1 MNVNS
6 TLLILFACLA
16 LQSQPG
22 LCNTPD
28 YEKELERGQHQLV
41 KKDYENAVASF
52 TEVLRQNPNVYEAY
66 LSRAQA
72 RVQLKDLDGA
82 LADYD
87 QAIKI
92 NPNVVESFVR
102 RADLQCTQGN
112 LQAAIDDYT
121 QAIRLNPKDGDARMK
136 RASALKQNGDF
147 AKAAEDYTAA
157 LKFDPNSMVA
167 REDRAECRMKTYDY
181 DGAIDDY
188 NFLLKKFKTKSF
200 SIHYNLG
207 ELFVQKGDMESAKA
221 HFNEVVAYYSKSLNK
236 SKKAGWD
243 YIRRGRAYYYL
254 GETDKAISDIESGAA
269 LLPGDAT
276 AQYEVGHA
284 RLSKGDAAG
293 AIKALDVAIKANPKL
308 TAALIDR
315 ASANIMLG
323 ENQSAKKDLDIALSS
338 EKSTE
343 GYLCRAMAR
352 MALGDAV
359 GACNDVLEAK
369 KLNPKSI
376 EVKQKAVAEQLA
388 KKEKDKDASVAILYE
403 QLALFD
409 LANNNADSAE
419 SQVKKAIAIQEKTLG
434 KNDNRITFSLLL
446 LGKVYMQKHQLVKA
460 EALFRSAMNK
470 LRTNPDGTQ
479 KYAIFCLED
488 CARVLIQSSSPEEAG
503 AILADTRMARAVSGL
518 TEGAF
523 TGDLARRAESAIDQY
538 RQKKKLDRQEELVR
552 RAAASRTETTSGGG
566 DGEQPSPVAVEVTKG
581 NEKPI
586 RDKWA
591 VIVGIGQFKD
601 TNINLKY
608 ASKDARDFYNFLI
621 KEKGFQQ
628 DHVKL
633 LTDKAATRANILSLM
648 GSKWLPRVAEPD
660 DLVVIYFSSHG
671 SPSSL
676 DVGGVNYLVAHDT
689 DPNDLYA
696 TGIAMQ
702 DLARIIKARV
712 HCDRIMLV
720 LDACHSGV
728 VAPSAK
734 GMAREANVNVDSIVQ
749 GTGQLVLSSS
759 SPEQRSW
766 ESKRYEGSVFTKHL
780 IDGLRKN
787 GKYTRLGEAFAYM
800 DEETKREVLRD
811 RGVLQSPI
819 MKSKWEGKDLVIGA
833 SPAAP
838 SRGID
843 DFELPDPIDG
853 ADPANEAAK
862 HPSKPAK
869 PKGAKSR

>member
-6 TLLILFACLA
+6 TLVVLFACFA
-16 LQSQPG
+16 LHAQPG
-22 LCNTPD
+22 FCSPD
-28 YEKELERGQHQLV
+28 YEKELERGQHQLI

-52 TEVLRQNPNVYEAY
+52 TEVLRQNANVYEAY

-72 RVQLKDLDGA
+72 RVELKDFDGA
-82 LADYD
+82 LSDYD

-92 NPNVVESFVR
+92 NPNVVESFIR
-102 RADLQCTQGN
+102 RADLQCSQGH
-112 LQAAIDDYT
+112 LKEAIDDYT

-136 RASALKQNGDF
+136 RASALKQSGDF
-147 AKAAEDYTAA
+147 TKAGDDYTAA
-157 LKFDPNSMVA
+157 LKFDPNSAIA
-167 REDRAECRMKTYDY
+167 REDRAECRMKTFDY
-181 DGAIDDY
+181 DGAIEDY
-188 NFLLKKFKTKSF
+188 NFLLKKFKTRSF
-200 SIHYNLG
+200 AIHYNLG
-207 ELFVQKGDMESAKA
+207 ELMVQKGDMEAAKV
-221 HFNEVVAYYSKSLNK
+221 HFNEVVAFYTKNLNR

-293 AIKALDVAIKANPKL
+293 AIKALDIALKSNPKL
-308 TAALIDR
+308 TTALIDR
-315 ASANIMLG
+315 ASANVLLG
-323 ENQSAKKDLDIALSS
+323 EYQTAKKDLDTALNI
-338 EKSTE
+338 EKSTD
-343 GYLCRAMAR
+343 GYLNRAMAR
-352 MALGDAV
+352 LGLGDAV

-369 KLNPKSI
+369 KLNSKSI
-376 EVKQKAVAEQLA
+376 EQKQKTVAEQLA
-388 KKEKDKDASVAILYE
+388 KKEKDKDAAVAMLHE

-409 LANNNADSAE
+409 LANGNADSAE
-419 SQVKKAIAIQEKTLG
+419 SQVKKAIAIQEKILG
-434 KNDNRITFSLLL
+434 KNDSRIAFSLLL
-446 LGKVYMQKHQLVKA
+446 LGKVYMQKHQMVKA
-460 EALFRSAMNK
+460 EALFRTAMTR
-470 LRTNPDGTQ
+470 LRSNPDGTQ

-503 AILADTRMARAVSGL
+503 AILSDTRMARAVSGL
-518 TEGAF
+518 TEGTF
-523 TGDLARRAESAIDQY
+523 TGDLARRAESAIDSY
-538 RQKKKLDRQEELVR
+538 KQKKKLDRQEELVR
-552 RAAASRTETTSGGG
+552 QAAASRTETTSGGG
-566 DGEQPSPVAVEVTKG
+566 DSEESSPAPIEVTRG

-608 ASKDARDFYNFLI
+608 ASKDAKDFYNFLI
-621 KEKGFQQ
+621 KEKGFQA

-702 DLARIIKARV
+702 DLARIIKGRV

-734 GMAREANVNVDSIVQ
+734 GMARDANVNIDSIVQ

-759 SPEQRSW
+759 SPDQRSW

-780 IDGLRKN
+780 IDGLRKG
-787 GKYTRLGEAFAYM
+787 GKFTRLGEAFSYL

-819 MKSKWEGKDLVIGA
+819 MKSKWEGKDLVLGA
-833 SPAAP
+833 PPAAP

-843 DFELPDPIDG
+843 DFDLPDG
-853 ADPANEAAK
+853 GSANEAASK
-862 HPSKPAK
+862 HPATKSSKS
-869 PKGAKSR
+869 KGAKGR

>member
-1 MNVNS
+1 MNVKS
-6 TLLILFACLA
+6 TSIILFACLA
-16 LQSQPG
+16 LQCQVG
-22 LCNTPD
+22 LCSPD
-28 YEKELERGQHQLV
+28 YEKELERGQRQLI
-41 KKDYENAVASF
+41 KKDFENAVASF
-52 TEVLRQNPNVYEAY
+52 TEVLRQNANVYEAY

-72 RVQLKDLDGA
+72 RVELKDFDGA
-82 LADYD
+82 LSDYD

-92 NPNVVESFVR
+92 NPNVVESFIR
-102 RADLQCTQGN
+102 RGDLQSSQGN
-112 LQAAIDDYT
+112 QQAAIDDFT
-121 QAIRLNPKDGDARMK
+121 QAIRLNPKDGQARMK
-136 RASALKQNGDF
+136 RAAALKQNGDF
-147 AKAAEDYTAA
+147 TKAAEDYSSF

-181 DGAIDDY
+181 DGAIEDY
-188 NFLLKKFKTKSF
+188 NFLLKKFKTRSF
-200 SIHYNLG
+200 AIHYSLG
-207 ELFVQKGDMESAKA
+207 ELMVQKGDMEAAKD
-221 HFNEVVAYYSKSLNK
+221 HFNQVIAFYSKSLSK

-284 RLSKGDAAG
+284 RLFKGDAAG
-293 AIKALDVAIKANPKL
+293 AIKALDIAIKANPRL
-308 TAALIDR
+308 TNALIDR

-323 ENQSAKKDLDIALSS
+323 EFQSAKRDLDTALNI

-352 MALGDAV
+352 MAIGDAV
-359 GACNDVLEAK
+359 GACNDVIEAK

-376 EVKQKAVAEQLA
+376 ERKQKTVAEQLA
-388 KKEKDKDASVAILYE
+388 KKEKDKDASVAMLLE

-409 LANNNADSAE
+409 LANNNSDSAE
-419 SQVKKAIAIQEKTLG
+419 SQVKKAISIQEKTLG
-434 KNDNRITFSLLL
+434 KNDSRIAFSLLL
-446 LGKVYMQKHQLVKA
+446 LGKVYMQKRQVEKA
-460 EALFRSAMNK
+460 EALFRTALTR
-470 LRTNPDGTQ
+470 LRTNPDGSQ

-488 CARVLIQSSSPEEAG
+488 CARVLIQSSNTEEAG
-503 AILADTRMARAVSGL
+503 SILTDTRMARAVSGL
-518 TEGAF
+518 TEGTF
-523 TGDLARRAESAIDQY
+523 TGDLARRAEAAIESY
-538 RQKKKLDRQEELVR
+538 KQKKKLDRQEELVR
-552 RAAASRTETTSGGG
+552 RAASARTETTTGGSM
-566 DGEQPSPVAVEVTKG
+566 ETAPAAAEVSKG

-601 TNINLKY
+601 SSINLKY

-621 KEKGFQQ
+621 KEKGFQK

-648 GSKWLPRVAEPD
+648 GNKWLPRVAEPD

-689 DPNDLYA
+689 DPTDLYA

-702 DLARIIKARV
+702 DLASIIKERV

-720 LDACHSGV
+720 MDACHSGV

-734 GMAREANVNVDSIVQ
+734 GMARDANVNVDSIVQ
-749 GTGQLVLSSS
+749 GTGQMVLSSS

-787 GKYTRLGEAFAYM
+787 GKLTRLGEAFSYM

-819 MKSKWEGKDLVIGA
+819 LKSKWEGKDLILGA
-833 SPAAP
+833 TPANP
-838 SRGID
+838 STGIPEFD
-843 DFELPDPIDG
+843 LPDSGSSPD
-853 ADPANEAAK
+853 ESAK
-862 HPSKPAK
+862 HPIAK
-869 PKGAKSR
+869 PTRTKGSKGR

>member
-1 MNVNS
+1 MNVKS
-6 TLLILFACLA
+6 TLFILLASLA
-16 LQSQPG
+16 LQFQPG
-22 LCNTPD
+22 LCDTPD
-28 YEKELERGQHQLV
+28 YEKELQRGQRQLV

-52 TEVLRQNPNVYEAY
+52 TEVLRQNANVYEAY

-72 RVQLKDLDGA
+72 RVQLKDFDGA

-87 QAIKI
+87 QAVKI
-92 NPNVVESFVR
+92 NPNVVESFIR
-102 RADLQCTQGN
+102 RAELQSSQGN
-112 LQAAIDDYT
+112 LQAAVDDFT
-121 QAIRLNPKDGDARMK
+121 QAIRLNPKDKEARMK
-136 RASALKQNGDF
+136 RAAVYKQTGDF
-147 AKAAEDYTAA
+147 TKAAEDYTAA
-157 LKFDPNSMVA
+157 LKFDPSSMAA

-207 ELFVQKGDMESAKA
+207 ELFVQKGDLESAKA
-221 HFNEVVAYYSKSLNK
+221 HFNEVIAFYSKSLNK
-236 SKKAGWD
+236 SKKSGWD

-284 RLSKGDAAG
+284 RLLKGDAAG
-293 AIKALDVAIKANPKL
+293 AIKALDVALKADPKL
-308 TAALIDR
+308 ATALVDR
-315 ASANIMLG
+315 ASAYIMLG
-323 ENQSAKKDLDIALSS
+323 ENQAAKKDLDIALAS

-359 GACNDVLEAK
+359 GAYNDVVEAK

-376 EVKQKAVAEQLA
+376 EKKQKSVADQLA
-388 KKEKDKDASVAILYE
+388 KKEKDKDAMVAILYE

-409 LANNNADSAE
+409 LASGNVDSAE
-419 SQVKKAIAIQEKTLG
+419 SQVKKAISIQEKTLG
-434 KNDNRITFSLLL
+434 KNDTKIAFSLLL
-446 LGKVYMQKHQLVKA
+446 LGKVYLQKHQMTKA
-460 EALFRSAMNK
+460 EALFRTAMTR
-470 LRTNPDGTQ
+470 LRTNPEGSQ
-479 KYAIFCLED
+479 KYAVFCLED
-488 CARVLIQSSSPEEAG
+488 CARALIQSSRPEEAG
-503 AILADTRMARAVSGL
+503 AILVDTRMARADSGL
-518 TEGAF
+518 SEGAF

-552 RAAASRTETTSGGG
+552 QAALSKTETTSGGG
-566 DGEQPSPVAVEVTKG
+566 EETAPAAVEVVKG

-608 ASKDARDFYNFLI
+608 ASKDAKDFYNFLI

-676 DVGGVNYLVAHDT
+676 DAGGVNYLVAHDT

-734 GMAREANVNVDSIVQ
+734 GMAREANVNVEQIVQ

-819 MKSKWEGKDLVIGA
+819 MKSKWEGKDLVLGA
-833 SPAAP
+833 TPAAP
-838 SRGID
+838 SRGVD
-843 DFELPDPIDG
+843 DFELPDAVG
-853 ADPANEAAK
+853 GSNEHSQNDASK
-862 HPSKPAK
+862 HPKTTK
-869 PKGAKSR
+869 TRGAKSK